1 MNERFYSL
9 PEEKQNEIINA
20 AYEVFSGHS
29 YKKSAVGKIAEE
41 AGISKSLLFYY
52 FRDKKDL
59 YLFLWNKAA
68 EFTGK
73 VLEDANLMELPFFD
87 LMEQGLKIKMDLL
100 RKYPH
105 LGEFTIDKP
114 ESP

>member
-9 PEEKQNEIINA
+9 PKEKQNEIINA

-59 YLFLWNKAA
+59 YYASEGFLH
-68 EFTGK
+68 E
-73 VLEDANLMELPFFD
+73 
-87 LMEQGLKIKMDLL
+87 
-100 RKYPH
+100 
-105 LGEFTIDKP
+105 
-114 ESP
+114 

>member
-9 PEEKQNEIINA
+9 PKEKLNEIINA

-59 YLFLWNKAA
+59 YYASEGFLH
-68 EFTGK
+68 ECLQRGK
-73 VLEDANLMELPFFD
+73 LNADDIEKGYQKLIAYWRGVY
-87 LMEQGLKIKMDLL
+87 Q
-100 RKYPH
+100 R
-105 LGEFTIDKP
+105 
-114 ESP
+114 